1 MTRLF
6 DSEAAE
12 IAVEIITDGGKNWKR
27 VTAVSPT
34 SDWRET
40 AVDLAGDE
48 ADLRVRFVKTSGARV
63 ALDDVSL
70 TGSFGALGDVTAERR
85 TWDAYN
91 LDGDLAVDVAAAEAI
106 DVNVYSLDG
115 IRRASL
121 TAAPGITRI
130 VLPAGLYIVVVGDD
144 SRRVVIR

>member
-1 MTRLF
+1 M
-6 DSEAAE
+6 
-12 IAVEIITDGGKNWKR
+12 
-27 VTAVSPT
+27 
-34 SDWRET
+34 
-40 AVDLAGDE
+40 
-48 ADLRVRFVKTSGARV
+48 RFVKTSGARV

-70 TGSFGALGDVTAERR
+70 TGSFGALGDVISERR
-85 TWDAYN
+85 VWDAYN

-121 TAAPGITRI
+121 AAAPGITRI
-130 VLPAGLYIVVVGDD
+130 ELPVGLYIVVVGDD